1 MCRKGIS
8 TSYHDCPVLVR
19 RANDISNEIRKK
31 NNLTVSS
38 DEDDYSQG
46 RIDHEDDEFE
56 DLLLLAAALDDKM
69 VDLMFLRWMNS
80 RRDSKKRRNK
90 V

>member
-46 RIDHEDDEFE
+46 SIDDQDDEFE
-56 DLLLLAAALDDKM
+56 ELLLLAAALDDDII
-69 VDLMFLRWMNS
+69 DLMFLQSMSS
-80 RRDSKKRRNK
+80 RRDSNKRCNK